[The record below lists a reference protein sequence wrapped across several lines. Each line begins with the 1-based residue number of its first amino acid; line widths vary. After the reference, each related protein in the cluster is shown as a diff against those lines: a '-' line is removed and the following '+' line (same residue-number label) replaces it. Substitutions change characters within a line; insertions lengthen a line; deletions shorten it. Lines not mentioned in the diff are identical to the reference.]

1 MQVGFH
7 LPLSIY
13 AYKEK
18 EKTGVD
24 RWVDRQASLLDD
36 PVDPFEQVEVALAVL
51 RASVLGDGLAINF
64 GCFQIYVMIVGWY
77 FERKKGKIK

>member
-1 MQVGFH
+1 MH
-7 LPLSIY
+7 IY

-64 GCFQIYVMIVGWY
+64 GCFQFCVIIGWY
-77 FERKKGKIK
+77 FERKKERKGK